1 MGSASLF
8 ANLVTSFLITLA
20 VIPSIVNISNEK
32 KLFDQPNHR
41 KLNKFDIPTLGGVA
55 IFIGTTLSS
64 ILFSE
69 NNLLPEWQ
77 YLFGAIILM
86 LFVGLTDDIME
97 LIAWKKATIQLAAAL
112 ILVLLGNFR
121 ITQAYGLFSAEVF
134 PQWFSIPVSVLFIL
148 FLINA
153 INLIDGIDGLAGSV
167 SLLVSLMLGTWF
179 ACSGYMSYAAIC
191 IALCGSLLA
200 FLRFNLSNGC
210 NKIFMGDTGSLILG
224 TILAAIVILFIEL
237 NATAPAPFRFLHPPV
252 LAMALLIV
260 PVTDT
265 LRVITIRIMKRRS
278 PFSADKNHI
287 HHLLIKG
294 HFSHIQATLVLVGY
308 TVTFTTLALL
318 FEFTGMNITAAFII
332 VLVLSFFSVQGIYL
346 IVKSRIRRRI
356 PEGISE
362 TGTIK
367 IIRLK
372 PGENREDEEKEEAG
386 QEY

>member
-1 MGSASLF
+1 MGSVSLF

-20 VIPSIVNISNEK
+20 VVPSIVNISNEK

-41 KLNKFDIPTLGGVA
+41 KLNKIAIPTLGGVA
-55 IFIGTTLSS
+55 IFIGTILSS
-64 ILFSE
+64 ILFLG
-69 NNLLPEWQ
+69 NNLFPGWQ

-86 LFVGLTDDIME
+86 FFVGLTDDIME

-121 ITQAYGLFSAEVF
+121 ITQPYGLFSAEVF
-134 PQWFSIPVSVLFIL
+134 PEWFSIPVSVLFIL

-179 ACSGYMSYAAIC
+179 ACSGYMGYAVIC
-191 IALCGSLLA
+191 ISLCGSLLA
-200 FLRFNLSNGC
+200 FLRFNLSDGH

-224 TILAAIVILFIEL
+224 TILAALVILFIEL
-237 NATAPAPFRFLHPPV
+237 NATAPAPLRFLHAPV

-265 LRVITIRIMKRRS
+265 LRVITIRILKRRS

-294 HFSHIQATLVLVGY
+294 RLSHIQATLVLVGY
-308 TVTFTTLALL
+308 TVTFTAMALL
-318 FEFTGMNITAAFII
+318 FEFMGMNITAAFIL
-332 VLVLSFFSVQGIYL
+332 VLVLSFFAVQGIYG
-346 IVKSRIRRRI
+346 IVKSRIRRRVT
-356 PEGISE
+356 EGMSGI
-362 TGTIK
+362 GTIK

-372 PGENREDEEKEEAG
+372 PDNREDKVKEEAG